1 MLKIPS
7 SRWGDFGMV
16 TVLLI
21 ICVLLIVGLMNLKA
35 KVDDLIKT
43 NQYNFEVYKKRFE
56 DIDDA
61 FKNELE
67 ARNHLLERIHEL
79 EKKAP

>member
-1 MLKIPS
+1 
-7 SRWGDFGMV
+7 MV
-16 TVLLI
+16 TALLI
-21 ICVLLIVGLMNLKA
+21 ICVLLVVGLMNLKA
-35 KVDDLIKT
+35 KVDDLTKT
-43 NQYNFEVYKKRFE
+43 NQYNLDVFNKRFK

>member
-1 MLKIPS
+1 
-7 SRWGDFGMV
+7 MV
-16 TVLLI
+16 TALLI

-35 KVDDLIKT
+35 KVDDLTKT
-43 NQYNFEVYKKRFE
+43 NQYNLDVFKKRFE

-61 FKNELE
+61 FKSELE

>member
-1 MLKIPS
+1 
-7 SRWGDFGMV
+7 MV

-35 KVDDLIKT
+35 KVDELIKT

-56 DIDDA
+56 DIDEA
-61 FKNELE
+61 FKSELE
-67 ARNHLLERIHEL
+67 ERNHLLDRIHEL

>member
-1 MLKIPS
+1 
-7 SRWGDFGMV
+7 MV
-16 TVLLI
+16 TALLI
-21 ICVLLIVGLMNLKA
+21 ICVLLVVGLMNLKA
-35 KVDDLIKT
+35 KVDDLTKT
-43 NQYNFEVYKKRFE
+43 NQYNLDVFNKRFE

>member
-1 MLKIPS
+1 
-7 SRWGDFGMV
+7 MV

-56 DIDDA
+56 DIDEA
-61 FKNELE
+61 FKSELE
-67 ARNHLLERIHEL
+67 ERNHLLDRIHEL